1 MNIKPI
7 RGQRLQLIHYYATSV
22 CSPIGREGKLLL
34 MDHPDAPTH
43 SIKILSI
50 PSSAAEKTKQKKSK
64 AIQKLMDWSEV
75 VSLMDGEA

>member
-22 CSPIGREGKLLL
+22 CSPIGRERKLLL

-50 PSSAAEKTKQKKSK
+50 PSSAAEKTKQKKIENDSK
-64 AIQKLMDWSEV
+64 V
-75 VSLMDGEA
+75 DGLE